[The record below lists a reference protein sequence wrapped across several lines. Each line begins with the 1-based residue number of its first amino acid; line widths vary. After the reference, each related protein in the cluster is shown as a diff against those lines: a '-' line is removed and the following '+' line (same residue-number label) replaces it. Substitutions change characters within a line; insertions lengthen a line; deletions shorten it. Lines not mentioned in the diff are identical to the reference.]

1 MISDKNI
8 DSKEHS
14 YDENGKC
21 NEQLCDG
28 YGLNIKQEVW
38 IECCEKYFGMN
49 GN

>member
-8 DSKEHS
+8 NSKEHS

-28 YGLNIKQEVW
+28 YGINLKQEVW
-38 IECCEKYFGMN
+38 IECCEKFFGMN
-49 GN
+49 KN